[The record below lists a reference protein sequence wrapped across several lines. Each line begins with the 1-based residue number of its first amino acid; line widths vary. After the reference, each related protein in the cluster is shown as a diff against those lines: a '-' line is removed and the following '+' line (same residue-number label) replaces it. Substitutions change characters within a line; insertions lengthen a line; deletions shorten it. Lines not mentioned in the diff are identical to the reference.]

1 MQRRFRTFFWIGLL
15 ALAGSAAAQNV
26 SSSLLGTINDPSG
39 APVVGAQI
47 QLLSQTTGEALT
59 ADTNGQGL
67 FRFPIV
73 LPDRYRLSVQAPGF
87 KTYVQSEIQV
97 ATSET
102 RDLGRIALEIG
113 SVQENITVEAAA
125 TPVQTASSEKSSLV
139 TGAQLNQIALK
150 GRDFLGL
157 MYTLPGVVDT
167 RSTRDSTS
175 PNSIGGLYIAGGRQE
190 SKNFTV
196 DGINDLD
203 TGSNDTVHYEPNMDS
218 IAEVRVLTSN
228 YQAEF
233 GRSSGGAITVITKG
247 GGRDFHGGGWFTYRD
262 KGLNSNT
269 WANNKSGIA
278 KSPYHLTIEGFTLG
292 GPIYIPKHFNTDRKR
307 LFFFFSQEYTGNKS
321 SGTDY
326 GYMPT
331 AAERAGDFSKS
342 VDTDG
347 SAIVVTDPTTGD
359 PFPRNVIPSNRIN
372 ATGVAVLNFFPAPNF
387 TTTDPAYVY
396 ARNYAASSLTSHS
409 RRNDVLR
416 GDWYITDKLNAYVRY
431 INDHDDTT
439 GNDTYSSYPAL
450 PVDHPNPG
458 HGYAGHLVYTITPTL
473 VNEAT
478 IGKSFNT
485 WDYYAIDDKQWNR
498 GLMGNIPKWY
508 PINTTLGNQK
518 NYVPDITFGGT
529 PGGAV
534 PSVTSD
540 QLPYW
545 NGNNI
550 YSLNDNLSKV
560 WRAHNFKFGM
570 YLERTQKIENQEL
583 GNYLGAYDFS
593 TDSNN
598 PNDTGDTFANALLGN
613 FDSYTETSSRL
624 IQRIWFTDLEF
635 YAQDNWRVSK
645 RLTLDI
651 GLRLYHVTP
660 QADQHN
666 VLAGFNPTLYTRSQI
681 PALYQPALASGDQVA
696 VDPTT
701 GHTYPYAYVGMFVP
715 NSGNPADGAI
725 IGGVNGVPHGVFSVN
740 SLSFG
745 PRFGFAYDV
754 FGNGKTAIRAGIGV
768 FHDTIDGNPSMN
780 MSGNPPLSYT
790 PIAYYGNLSTMQQ
803 SGGLIGPSDIYF
815 MLGHQQMPRTV
826 SYSFGVQQ
834 NVGFGTVLDVSYVGN
849 FARHLLWVHNLNEI
863 PIGAH
868 FNTANQDPA
877 EKKGTPLPD
886 NFLRPFLGWG
896 NLYYEEFAATSN
908 YNSLQVSLNHRLA
921 KGLMIAGSYTFSKA
935 LGEANAET
943 SSVSS
948 YFPPRSRNYGPLSY
962 DRQHVMTLSYS
973 YDFPRLDKTTAAR
986 KAAGALVNDWTLS
999 GIVFYSTGSP
1009 VLPSFSYT
1017 PTTDVTGSSEGARI
1031 TVLCNPNDMSGQTW
1045 SIYNTY
1051 KTSCFGPTPVGQF
1064 GNAGVGIMQ
1073 NPAYVNWDTSLG
1085 KKIPVGLGEKR
1096 SLSLRFESYN
1106 TFNHTEFS
1114 SIGTSF
1120 RFRLS
1125 NGAQTS
1131 TTVGQYT
1138 GTRAARILSMA
1149 LRFSF

>member
-1 MQRRFRTFFWIGLL
+1 MVKRSLTSFLACLL
-15 ALAGSAAAQNV
+15 AFAGSAAAQNV
-26 SSSLLGTINDPSG
+26 SSSLLGTVNDPSG
-39 APVVGAQI
+39 APVLGAEV
-47 QLLSQTTGEALT
+47 QLVSQTTGGVLT
-59 ADTNGQGL
+59 ASSNSLGL

-73 LPDRYRLSVQAPGF
+73 QPDRYKLTVQASGF
-87 KTYVQSEIQV
+87 KTYVQSDLQLS
-97 ATSET
+97 ANET
-102 RDLGRIALEIG
+102 RDLGQIALELG
-113 SVQENITVEAAA
+113 SVKENITVEAIA
-125 TPVQTASSEKSSLV
+125 TPVQTASSEKSALV
-139 TGAQLNQIALK
+139 TGDQLNQIALK

-203 TGSNDTVHYEPNMDS
+203 TGSNDTIHYEPNMDA

-262 KGLNSNT
+262 KGLNANT
-269 WANNKSGIA
+269 WANNKSGIP
-278 KSPYHLTIEGFTLG
+278 KSPYHLTIEGFSLG

-307 LFFFFSQEYTGNKS
+307 FFFFFSQEYTGNSS

-331 AAERAGDFSKS
+331 TAERGGDFSRS

-347 SAIVVTDPTTGD
+347 SAITVTDPTTGR
-359 PFPRNVIPSNRIN
+359 PFPLNIIPADRIN
-372 ATGVAVLNFFPAPNF
+372 KTGAAVLNFFPAPNF
-387 TTTDPAYVY
+387 STSDPAYRY
-396 ARNYAASSLTSHS
+396 SRNYAAASYTTHS
-409 RRNDVLR
+409 RRNDVVR
-416 GDWYITDKLNAYVRY
+416 GDWYVSNKVNAYFRY
-431 INDHDDTT
+431 INDHDDTV
-439 GNDTYSSYPAL
+439 GNDTYSSYPGL
-450 PVDHPNPG
+450 EVDHPNPG
-458 HGYAGHLVYTITPTL
+458 HGYAGHLVYTITPSL
-473 VNEAT
+473 MNEVT

-485 WDYYAIDDKQWNR
+485 WDYFAVNDKQWDR
-498 GLMGNIPKWY
+498 GLINNIPKWY
-508 PINTTLGNQK
+508 PINPALGNQK
-518 NYVPDITFGGT
+518 NYIPDISFGGT

-534 PSVTSD
+534 PSVTPD

-550 YSLNDNLSKV
+550 YSLSDNLSKI
-560 WRAHNFKFGM
+560 RGAHNFKFGV
-570 YLERTQKIENQEL
+570 YFERTQKIENQEL

-593 TDSNN
+593 TDENN

-635 YAQDNWRVSK
+635 YAQDNWRVNK

-666 VLAGFNPTLYTRSQI
+666 VLAGFNPALYTRSQI
-681 PALYQPALASGDQVA
+681 PTLYQPALSKGEQVA
-696 VDPTT
+696 VDPLT
-701 GHTYPYAYVGMFVP
+701 GKNYPYAYVGMIVP
-715 NSGNPADGAI
+715 NSGDPANGAI
-725 IGGVNGVPHGVFSVN
+725 IGGVNGVPHGVYSV
-740 SLSFG
+740 STLSYG

-754 FGNGKTAIRAGIGV
+754 FGNGKTALRGGIGL

-790 PIAYYGNLSTMQQ
+790 PIAYYGNLATMQQ

-815 MLGHQQMPRTV
+815 MLGNQQMPRTV
-826 SYSFGVQQ
+826 SYSLGVQQ
-834 NVGFGTVLDVSYVGN
+834 SLGFGTVLDVSYVGN

-863 PIGAH
+863 PIGAR
-868 FNTANQDPA
+868 FNPANQNPA
-877 EKKGTPLPD
+877 ESKGTPLAD
-886 NFLRPFLGWG
+886 NFLRPYRGWG
-896 NLYYEEFAATSN
+896 NLNYEEFAATSN
-908 YNSLQVSLNHRLA
+908 YNSLQVALNRRFSR
-921 KGLMIAGSYTFSKA
+921 GLMFAGAYTFSKT
-935 LGEANAET
+935 LGTANAET

-948 YFPPRSRNYGPLSY
+948 YFPPRDRNYGPLSY
-962 DRQHVMTLSYS
+962 DRRHVMTFSYT
-973 YDFPRLDKTTAAR
+973 YDLPTFAASTMAR
-986 KAAGALVNDWTLS
+986 KAAGAVLNNWTLS
-999 GIVFYSTGSP
+999 GIVAYSTGAP

-1017 PTTDVTGSSEGARI
+1017 PTTDITGSSEGARI
-1031 TVLCNPNDMSGQTW
+1031 TVLCNPNDMSGETW
-1045 SIYNTY
+1045 TIYHTY

-1085 KKIPVGLGEKR
+1085 KKIPVGLGER
-1096 SLSLRFESYN
+1096 RALSIRFETYN
-1106 TFNHTEFS
+1106 TFNHTEYS

-1131 TTVGQYT
+1131 TTIGQYT
-1138 GTRAARILSMA
+1138 GTRAARILSLA
-1149 LRFSF
+1149 VRFSF

>member
-1 MQRRFRTFFWIGLL
+1 MRKQPITSFLACLL
-15 ALAGSAAAQNV
+15 ALAGGAMAQNV
-26 SSSLLGTINDPSG
+26 SSSLIGTVNDPSG
-39 APVVGAQI
+39 APVMGAEA
-47 QLLSQTTGEALT
+47 QLVSQTTGGVFT
-59 ADTNGQGL
+59 AKSNSLGL
-67 FRFPIV
+67 FRFPI
-73 LPDRYRLSVQAPGF
+73 LQPDRYNLSVQSAGF
-87 KTYVQSEIQV
+87 KTYVQNEIEV
-97 ATSET
+97 TASET
-102 RDLGRIALEIG
+102 RDLGRIALEMG
-113 SVQENITVEAAA
+113 SVRENITVEAVA
-125 TPVQTASSEKSSLV
+125 TPVQTASSEKSALV
-139 TGAQLNQIALK
+139 TGEQLNQIALK

-157 MYTLPGVVDT
+157 MYTLPGIVDT
-167 RSTRDSTS
+167 RNNRDSTS
-175 PNSIGGLYIAGGRQE
+175 PNNIGGLYIAGGRQE

-203 TGSNDTVHYEPNMDS
+203 TGSNDTIHYEPNMDA

-247 GGRDFHGGGWFTYRD
+247 GGREFHGGGWFTYRD

-278 KSPYHLTIEGFTLG
+278 KSPYHLTIEGFTIG
-292 GPIYIPKHFNTDRKR
+292 GPFFIPKHFNTDRKR

-331 AAERAGDFSKS
+331 AAERAGDFSRS

-347 SAIVVTDPTTGD
+347 SPIIVTDPTTGN
-359 PFPRNVIPSNRIN
+359 PFPRNVIPSSRLN
-372 ATGVAVLNFFPAPNF
+372 ATGAAVLNFFPQPNF
-387 TTTDPAYVY
+387 STSDPAYMY
-396 ARNYAASSLTSHS
+396 ARNYAAPSYTTHS

-416 GDWYITDKLNAYVRY
+416 GDWYITDRLNAYVRY
-431 INDHDDTT
+431 INDHDDTF

-450 PVDHPNPG
+450 AVDHPNPG
-458 HGYAGHLVYTITPTL
+458 HGYAGHLVYTINPTL
-473 VNEAT
+473 VNET
-478 IGKSFNT
+478 TLGKSFNT
-485 WDYYAIDDKQWNR
+485 WDYFAVDDKQWDR

-508 PINTTLGNQK
+508 PIDTTLGNQK
-518 NYVPDITFGGT
+518 NYVPDIIFGGT
-529 PGGAV
+529 PAGNV

-550 YSLNDNLSKV
+550 YSASDNLSKV
-560 WRAHNFKFGM
+560 WGPHNFKFGV
-570 YLERTQKIENQEL
+570 YFERTQKIENQEL

-593 TDSNN
+593 TDGNN

-635 YAQDNWRVSK
+635 YAQDNWRVNR

-666 VLAGFNPTLYTRSQI
+666 ALAGFNPTLFSRSQI
-681 PALYQPALASGDQVA
+681 PALYQPALVNGDQVA
-696 VDPTT
+696 RDPIT
-701 GHTYPYAYVGMFVP
+701 GKTYPYAYVGMIVP
-715 NSGNPADGAI
+715 GSGNPANGAI
-725 IGGVNGVPHGVFSVN
+725 IGGLNGVPPGVYSV
-740 SLSFG
+740 SPLSYG
-745 PRFGFAYDV
+745 PRLGFSYDV
-754 FGNGKTAIRAGIGV
+754 FGTGKTAIRGGIGM

-790 PIAYYGNLSTMQQ
+790 PVAYYGNLSTMQQ

-815 MLGHQQMPRTV
+815 LLGKQQMPRTV
-826 SYSFGVQQ
+826 SYSLGVQQ
-834 NVGFGTVLDVSYVGN
+834 SLGFGTVLDVSYVGN
-849 FARHLLWVHNLNEI
+849 FARHLLWIHNINEI
-863 PIGAH
+863 PIGAR
-868 FNTANQDPA
+868 FDPANQDPA

-886 NFLRPFLGWG
+886 NFLRPYLGWG
-896 NLYYEEFAATSN
+896 NLYYNEFAATSN
-908 YNSLQVSLNHRLA
+908 YNSLQVALNRRFSH
-921 KGLMIAGSYTFSKA
+921 GLMFAGSYTFSKT

-948 YFPPRSRNYGPLSY
+948 YFDPRHRNYGPLSY
-962 DRQHVMTLSYS
+962 DRRHVMTFSYG
-973 YDFPRLDKTTAAR
+973 YDLPKLKASSMAA
-986 KAAGALVNDWTLS
+986 KAAGAVLNNWTLS
-999 GIVFYSTGSP
+999 GIVTYSTGSP
-1009 VLPSFSYT
+1009 VLPTFSYT

-1031 TVLCNPNDMSGQTW
+1031 NVLCNPNDMSGRTW

-1051 KTSCFGPTPVGQF
+1051 NTSCFGPAPVGSF

-1096 SLSLRFESYN
+1096 VLSVRFESYN
-1106 TFNHTEFS
+1106 TFNHTEFNA
-1114 SIGTSF
+1114 IGTSF
-1120 RFRLS
+1120 RFRLT

-1138 GTRAARILSMA
+1138 GTRAARIMSLA
-1149 LRFSF
+1149 IRFTF

>member
-1 MQRRFRTFFWIGLL
+1 MRNQSCWILL
-15 ALAGSAAAQNV
+15 LSILLFASSALAQNV
-26 SSSLLGTINDPSG
+26 SSSLLGTVNDPSG
-39 APVVGAQI
+39 APVVGAEA
-47 QLLSQTTGEALT
+47 LLVSQTTGGSMNVK
-59 ADTNGQGL
+59 TNSLGL

-73 LPDRYRLSVQAPGF
+73 QPDRYKLTVTAAGF

-102 RDLGRIALEIG
+102 RDLGRIPLEIG
-113 SVQENITVEAAA
+113 SVQENITVEATA
-125 TPVQTASSEKSSLV
+125 TPIQTASSEKSALV
-139 TGAQLNQIALK
+139 TGEQLNQIALK

-167 RSTRDSTS
+167 RSNRDSTS
-175 PNSIGGLYIAGGRQE
+175 PNNIGGLYIAGGRQE

-203 TGSNDTVHYEPNMDS
+203 TGSNDTIHYEPNMDS

-247 GGRDFHGGGWFTYRD
+247 GGRDFHAAGWFTYRD

-269 WANNKSGIA
+269 WANNKSGIP
-278 KSPYHLTIEGFTLG
+278 KSPYHLTVEGFTVG
-292 GPIYIPKHFNTDRKR
+292 GPVYIPKHFNTDRKR
-307 LFFFFSQEYTGNKS
+307 LFFFFSQEYTGNKG

-347 SAIVVTDPTTGD
+347 SAIVVTDPSTGN
-359 PFPRNVIPSNRIN
+359 PFPKNVIPSSRIN
-372 ATGVAVLNFFPAPNF
+372 ATGAAVLNFFPQPNF
-387 TTTDPAYVY
+387 STSDPAYIY
-396 ARNYAASSLTSHS
+396 SRNYAAASFSSHS

-416 GDWYITDKLNAYVRY
+416 GDWYISDKMNAYVRY

-439 GNDTYSSYPAL
+439 GNDTFSSYPGL
-450 PVDHPNPG
+450 DVDHPNPG
-458 HGYAGHLVYTITPTL
+458 HGYAGHFVYTISPTL
-473 VNEAT
+473 VNETT

-485 WDYYAIDDKQWNR
+485 WDYFAVSDKQWDR

-508 PINTTLGNQK
+508 PINASLGNQK
-518 NYVPDITFGGT
+518 NYIPDITLGGT
-529 PGGAV
+529 PGGTL
-534 PSVTSD
+534 PSVTPD

-550 YSLNDNLSKV
+550 YSLTDNLSKV
-560 WRAHNFKFGM
+560 HGAHSFKFGV
-570 YLERTQKIENQEL
+570 YFERTQKIENQEL

-593 TDSNN
+593 TDGNN

-645 RLTLDI
+645 RLTLDL

-666 VLAGFNPTLYTRSQI
+666 VLAGFNPALYTQSKI
-681 PALYQPALASGDQVA
+681 PALFQPALVKGEQAA
-696 VDPTT
+696 VDPLTAKS
-701 GHTYPYAYVGMFVP
+701 YPYAYVGMIVP
-715 NSGNPADGAI
+715 NSGDPANGAI
-725 IGGVNGVPHGVFSVN
+725 IGGVNGVPHGVYSV
-740 SLSFG
+740 SPLSYG
-745 PRFGFAYDV
+745 PRLGFAYDV
-754 FGNGKTAIRAGIGV
+754 FGNGRTAIRGGIGL

-790 PIAYYGNLSTMQQ
+790 PIAYYGNLATMQQ

-815 MLGHQQMPRTV
+815 MLGKQQMPRTV

-849 FARHLLWVHNLNEI
+849 FARHLLWIHNLNEI
-863 PIGAH
+863 PLGAR
-868 FNTANQDPA
+868 FNAANQDPA

-886 NFLRPFLGWG
+886 NFLRPYLGWG

-908 YNSLQVSLNHRLA
+908 YNSLQVALNRRFSH
-921 KGLMIAGSYTFSKA
+921 GLMFAGSYTFSKT
-935 LGEANAET
+935 LGEANSET

-948 YFPPRSRNYGPLSY
+948 YFSPRSRNYGPLSY
-962 DRQHVMTLSYS
+962 DRRHVMTFSYG
-973 YDFPRLDKTTAAR
+973 YDLPNVAR
-986 KAAGALVNDWTLS
+986 SGMGWKAAGALLNNWTLS

-1009 VLPSFSYT
+1009 LTPSVSYT
-1017 PTTDVTGSSEGARI
+1017 PTTDITGSSEAARI
-1031 TVLCNPNDMSGQTW
+1031 NVLCNPNDMSGETW
-1045 SIYNTY
+1045 SIYHTY
-1051 KTSCFGPTPVGQF
+1051 KTSCFGPAPVGQF

-1085 KKIPVGLGEKR
+1085 KKIPVGLGER
-1096 SLSLRFESYN
+1096 RALSLRFETYN
-1106 TFNHTEFS
+1106 TFNHTEYS
-1114 SIGTSF
+1114 TIGTSF
-1120 RFRLS
+1120 RFRLPS
-1125 NGAQTS
+1125 GAQTS

-1138 GTRAARILSMA
+1138 GTRAARILSLA
-1149 LRFSF
+1149 IRFTF